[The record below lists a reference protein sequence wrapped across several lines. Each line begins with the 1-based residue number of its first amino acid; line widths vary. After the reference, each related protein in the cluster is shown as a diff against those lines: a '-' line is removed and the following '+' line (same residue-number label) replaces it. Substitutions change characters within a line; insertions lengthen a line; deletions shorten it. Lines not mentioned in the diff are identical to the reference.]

1 MQGTAS
7 PQYSMCFGKGRQPS
21 GWHPKASFPGRGK
34 GTGGGSQTG
43 RSLQWGKDWRENLL
57 RFSLRP
63 KWSFWT
69 FTLSRQN
76 LKFCLGA
83 LFFRIP
89 NRSFVGLCPT
99 TPVAFLKKS
108 NAKNFTYS
116 ASSALGASFPYPNR
130 EATAT
135 IAENSS
141 AFKEEPPIKPPSMS
155 GSLSSSSQFF
165 GFMEPP

>member
-7 PQYSMCFGKGRQPS
+7 PQYSMCFGKERQPS
-21 GWHPKASFPGRGK
+21 GWHPKASFPERGK

-99 TPVAFLKKS
+99 TPVAFLKK
-108 NAKNFTYS
+108 
-116 ASSALGASFPYPNR
+116 
-130 EATAT
+130 ATQKT
-135 IAENSS
+135 LLTPLL
-141 AFKEEPPIKPPSMS
+141 PPWAHRSRIPAGKPPPQWRRTHRPSRKNRRS
-155 GSLSSSSQFF
+155 NRRQC
-165 GFMEPP
+165 PAR